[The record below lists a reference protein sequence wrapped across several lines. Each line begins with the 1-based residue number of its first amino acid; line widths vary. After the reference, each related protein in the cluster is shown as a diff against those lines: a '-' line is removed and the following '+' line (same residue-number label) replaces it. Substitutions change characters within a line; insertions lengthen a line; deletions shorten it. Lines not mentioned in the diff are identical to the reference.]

1 MPGNWQL
8 SLAAKV
14 QGESGT
20 LESKFVLK
28 VMP

>member
-1 MPGNWQL
+1 MEGGWQL

-20 LESKFVLK
+20 LQARLGLK
-28 VMP
+28 ANK